1 MQGCAKDES
10 TVDVGMKRGSETV
23 EAVTGASDL
32 PGTVAFCVVV
42 VQAAAKGA
50 SMAITNK
57 RAPLRVRPYMI
68 NLLRSA
74 D

>member
-1 MQGCAKDES
+1 MLD
-10 TVDVGMKRGSETV
+10 
-23 EAVTGASDL
+23 AVTGASDL

-42 VQAAAKGA
+42 VQAAASGA
-50 SMAITNK
+50 SIAMTKK
-57 RAPLRVRPYMI
+57 RAPMRVRPYMI